1 MNKKFCFKAILFSLL
16 FASCANEKAGTQT
29 LPVEP
34 VDTVS
39 VVVDTVPEVKEDTVV
54 PLVAD
59 SQINLAASFYAGL
72 NCDTLA
78 LSKDQNIAWA
88 KYSKQIGDLKKKSF
102 STLAKADSLVGADMS
117 DLRERCN
124 FVFYPFSGPD
134 FLYPISLFPDAD
146 YYFMVGLEPPGKM
159 DTTIN
164 ADKRYFDMYTKSLKI
179 YMHSSFFR
187 TLSMKNDFNSEEIDG
202 TAPVISML
210 MAMKDCQIIS
220 TRDVEID
227 STGAVVDA
235 VGDKKRRMV
244 EFKFFKKET
253 PLHEQTLY
261 YFSGNVNNQGFPQN
275 LQTYLDTT
283 LPKYEVVTYLK
294 AASYL
299 LHEAYFSKMRNII
312 LDYSFAV
319 LEDDSGIPYRF
330 FKDNWDVQ
338 LYGKYVKPINIFKP
352 KTYQTDLEEVYD
364 TCSSIKPLPIRIG
377 YNHQSNW
384 CVARKK
390 ENK

>member
-16 FASCANEKAGTQT
+16 FASCANEKAGNQT

-179 YMHSSFFR
+179 YMRSSFFR